1 MREGRG
7 SFQGKLGRTNMEQGQ
22 AKFFHTLGEDG
33 EIDKQGAVLDRSNGR
48 VVVELFSWITGEPT
62 SEETFTELETAR
74 WKFYRTEKQWLNAGD
89 KAFDGE
95 YLGGGG
101 RRD

>member
-1 MREGRG
+1 MG
-7 SFQGKLGRTNMEQGQ
+7 QGQ

-33 EIDKQGAVLDRSNGR
+33 EIDKQGVVLERGNGR

-74 WKFYRTEKQWLNAGD
+74 WKFYRTKNQWLNAND

-95 YLGGGG
+95 YLRGGDW
-101 RRD
+101 RD